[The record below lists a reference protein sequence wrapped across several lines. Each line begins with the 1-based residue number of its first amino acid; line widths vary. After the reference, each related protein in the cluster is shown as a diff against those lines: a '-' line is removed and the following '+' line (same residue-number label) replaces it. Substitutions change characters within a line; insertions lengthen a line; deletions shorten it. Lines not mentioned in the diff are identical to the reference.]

1 MELLEQC
8 RLKRYK
14 LVTAESCTGGLIAQL
29 LTEIPGSSDVF
40 DRGFI
45 TYSNQA
51 KHEELGVSLEVLK
64 QRGAVSS
71 ETAAEMASGVQR
83 KTKAHVSVSVTGI
96 AGPGGGSEK
105 KPVGL
110 VYIGCM
116 QKGGEPI
123 VEEHRF
129 TGDRGEVRMQATD
142 AALAL
147 LKKVVGG

>member
-105 KPVGL
+105 N
-110 VYIGCM
+110 
-116 QKGGEPI
+116 
-123 VEEHRF
+123 R
-129 TGDRGEVRMQATD
+129 
-142 AALAL
+142 
-147 LKKVVGG
+147 